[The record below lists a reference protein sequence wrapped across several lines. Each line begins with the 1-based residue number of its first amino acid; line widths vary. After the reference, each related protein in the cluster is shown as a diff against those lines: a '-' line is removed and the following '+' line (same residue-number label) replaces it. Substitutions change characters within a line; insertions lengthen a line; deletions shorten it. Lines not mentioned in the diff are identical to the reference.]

1 MFPIINNMGNCRDC
15 YRCLRTCDVKAISFR
30 TGQAK
35 ILTDQCVLC
44 GRCVK
49 ECPQYTKSII
59 DQIPKLEEFLKN
71 HKVILSLSPIF
82 VNHFNQWSQ
91 RELWARLK
99 HIGFYAIEEMSV
111 NAEPFLDT
119 YANLLQNTDKFI
131 ISSQC
136 PVVVNLIEQKFPKLV
151 DHLAPIVN
159 DAEAHA
165 RLLKQKY
172 GQDVKVV
179 HISPCLGMVGKDCAI
194 DLTLTLDQ
202 ALDFIFS
209 HKVDK
214 ETLDAIDVELT
225 QHKPIGAP
233 LVMAGNLMQIMVD
246 RGVVAESD
254 AQYLSGLSTCIEAL
268 KEIEK
273 AEGKDISDFGFRFIE
288 LDGCRNGCVGGFG
301 LEKRGILEK
310 KHEINSYCRQYA
322 NKPILHFAELPDL
335 SHTFTSR
342 YVEPAKVETARI
354 REILA
359 NLKQYN
365 KKVMNCGACGY
376 DSCYEKA
383 LAVARG
389 QAEEKMCMTYMRGR
403 AESTANTA
411 IRSNPSAIIIFD
423 QDFIIQEFNP
433 AARDMFKEYNL
444 QVGNAVFEYIDH
456 SDFEKVVETGRG
468 VKDLVVHY
476 PGLNLY
482 TRQNIVRM
490 QGTQNQYMAI
500 LTDITEEETKRA
512 SLDKMREETLSK
524 ANQVITNQMYVA
536 QQIASL
542 LGETTAD
549 TKIILL
555 DLMKQFNQE
564 KELEQ

>member
-1 MFPIINNMGNCRDC
+1 MFPIINNTGNCRDC
-15 YRCLRTCDVKAISFR
+15 YRCLRNCDVKAIDFH

-35 ILTDQCVLC
+35 IMTDQCVLC

-59 DQIPKLEEFLKN
+59 DQIPKLEEYLKTER
-71 HKVILSLSPIF
+71 VVLSLPPTF

-91 RELWARLK
+91 QELFARLK

-111 NAEPFLDT
+111 NAEPFLDA
-119 YANLLQNTDKFI
+119 YANLLQNTDKYI
-131 ISSQC
+131 ISSHC
-136 PVVVNLIEQKFPKLV
+136 PIVVNLIEQKFPKLLE
-151 DHLAPIVN
+151 HLAPIKN
-159 DAEAHA
+159 EAVVHA
-165 RLLKQKY
+165 RLLKAKY
-172 GQDVKVV
+172 GQDIKVV
-179 HISPCLGMVGKDCAI
+179 HISPCLSMVGKENTDI

-214 ETLDAIDVELT
+214 ETLAGIEVDLT
-225 QHKPIGAP
+225 QYKPLGAP
-233 LVMAGNLMQIMVD
+233 LAMAGNLMQIMVD
-246 RGVVAESD
+246 RGVLTDNDV
-254 AQYLSGLSTCIEAL
+254 QYLSGLSTCIEAL
-268 KEIEK
+268 KELEK
-273 AEGKDISDFGFRFIE
+273 TPNFGSRFIE

-310 KHEINSYCRQYA
+310 KIEINNYYHQYF
-322 NKPILHFAELPDL
+322 NKPTRHFAEVPDM
-335 SHTFTSR
+335 SCTFENR

-354 REILA
+354 REILS

-365 KKVMNCGACGY
+365 KKVMNCGACGF

-389 QAEEKMCMTYMRGR
+389 QAEEKMCLTYMRGR

-411 IRSNPSAIIIFD
+411 IRSNPSGIIIFD

-433 AARDMFKEYNL
+433 AARDMFKAYNL
-444 QVGNAVFEYIDH
+444 QVGSAIFEYIDH
-456 SDFEKVVETGRG
+456 RDFEKVVETGRG
-468 VKDLVVHY
+468 MKDLIVHY
-476 PGLNLY
+476 DDIGLV
-482 TRQNIVRM
+482 TRQNVVRM
-490 QGTQNQYMAI
+490 QGTQNLYMATI
-500 LTDITEEETKRA
+500 TDITEDERKRTELEEMKEEALTKA
-512 SLDKMREETLSK
+512 Q
-524 ANQVITNQMYVA
+524 QVINNQMFVA
-536 QQIASL
+536 QQIAGL

-555 DLMKQFNQE
+555 DLIKQFNQE
-564 KELEQ
+564 KELDQ

>member
-1 MFPIINNMGNCRDC
+1 MFPIINNTGNCRDC

-35 ILTDQCVLC
+35 IMTDQCVLC

-59 DQIPKLEEFLKN
+59 DQIPKLEEYLQN
-71 HKVILSLSPIF
+71 ERVILSLPPTF

-91 RELWARLK
+91 QELWARLK

-119 YANLLQNTDKFI
+119 YANLLQNTDKYI
-131 ISSQC
+131 ISSHC
-136 PVVVNLIEQKFPKLV
+136 PIVVNLIEQKFPKLLE
-151 DHLAPIVN
+151 HLAPIEN
-159 DAEAHA
+159 EAVIHA

-172 GQDVKVV
+172 GQDAKVV
-179 HISPCLGMVGKDCAI
+179 HISPCLSMVGKESDI

-214 ETLDAIDVELT
+214 ETLANIEVELT
-225 QHKPIGAP
+225 QFKPLGVP
-233 LVMAGNLMQIMVD
+233 LAMAGNLMQMMVD
-246 RGVVAESD
+246 RGVLTGTEV
-254 AQYLSGLSTCIEAL
+254 QYLSGLSTCIEAL
-268 KEIEK
+268 KELEK
-273 AEGKDISDFGFRFIE
+273 TANFSSRFIE

-310 KHEINSYCRQYA
+310 KIEINNYYHQYS
-322 NKPILHFAELPDL
+322 NKPIRHFAQVPDM
-335 SHTFTSR
+335 SRTFENR
-342 YVEPAKVETARI
+342 YVEPTKVETARI
-354 REILA
+354 REILS

-365 KKVMNCGACGY
+365 KKVMNCGACGF

-383 LAVARG
+383 VAVARG

-411 IRSNPSAIIIFD
+411 IRSNPSGIIVFD

-433 AARDMFKEYNL
+433 AARDMFKAYNL
-444 QVGNAVFEYIDH
+444 QVGSAIFEYIDH
-456 SDFEKVVETGRG
+456 RDFEKVVETGRG
-468 VKDLVVHY
+468 MKDLIVHY
-476 PGLNLY
+476 DDIGLV
-482 TRQNIVRM
+482 TRQNVVRM
-490 QGTQNQYMAI
+490 QGTQNLYMATI
-500 LTDITEEETKRA
+500 TDITEEEKKRA
-512 SLDKMREETLSK
+512 ELEKMKEEALSK
-524 ANQVITNQMYVA
+524 ANQVINNQMFVA
-536 QQIASL
+536 QQIAGL

-555 DLMKQFNQE
+555 DLIKQFNQE
-564 KELEQ
+564 KELDQ

>member
-1 MFPIINNMGNCRDC
+1 MFPIINNIGNCRDC

-59 DQIPKLEEFLKN
+59 DQIPKLEQFLKN
-71 HKVILSLSPIF
+71 NKVVLSMPPTFI
-82 VNHFNQWSQ
+82 NHFHQWSQ
-91 RELWARLK
+91 EELWARIKL
-99 HIGFYAIEEMSV
+99 IGFHAIEEMAV

-119 YANLLQNTDKFI
+119 YSNLLQNTDKYI
-131 ISSQC
+131 ISSHC
-136 PVVVNLIEQKFPKLV
+136 PIIVNLVEQKFPKLL
-151 DHLAPIVN
+151 DHLAPIEN
-159 DAEAHA
+159 EAVIHA

-172 GQDVKVV
+172 GDDIKVV
-179 HISPCLGMVGKDCAI
+179 HISPCLSMVGKENDI

-209 HKVDK
+209 RKVDK
-214 ETLDAIDVELT
+214 EELAKAMEEVEVT
-225 QHKPIGAP
+225 QFKPVGAP
-233 LVMAGNLMQIMVD
+233 LAMASGLMKQMVE
-246 RGVVAESD
+246 RGVLQNTDV
-254 AQYLSGLSTCIEAL
+254 QYLSGLSTCIAAL
-268 KEIEK
+268 EELEK
-273 AEGKDISDFGFRFIE
+273 TPNFNCRFIE
-288 LDGCRNGCVGGFG
+288 LDGCRNGCVAGFG

-310 KHEINSYCRQYA
+310 KLEVNRYIQKYSGKQIR
-322 NKPILHFAELPDL
+322 HFSQIPDV
-335 SHTFTSR
+335 SRTFENR
-342 YVEPAKVETARI
+342 CKEPEKVETARI
-354 REILA
+354 REILS

-376 DSCYEKA
+376 DTCYEKA

-389 QAEEKMCMTYMRGR
+389 HAEEKMCQTYMRGR

-433 AARDMFKEYNL
+433 AARDMFKAYNL

-456 SDFEKVVETGRG
+456 RDFERVVETGRG
-468 VKDLVVHY
+468 MKDVVVHY
-476 PGLNLY
+476 DDLNLV

-500 LTDITEEETKRA
+500 ISDITKDEREREELA
-512 SLDKMREETLSK
+512 KMREETLSK
-524 ANQVITNQMYVA
+524 ANQVINNQMYVA

-555 DLMKQFNQE
+555 DLIKQFNQE

>member
-15 YRCLRTCDVKAISFR
+15 YRCLRNCDVKAISFR

-35 ILTDQCVLC
+35 IMTDQCVLC

-59 DQIPKLEEFLKN
+59 DQIPKLEQMLKTE
-71 HKVILSLSPIF
+71 KVVLSLTPVF

-91 RELWARLK
+91 EELWARLK
-99 HIGFYAIEEMSV
+99 LIGFYAIEEIAV

-119 YANLLQNTDKFI
+119 YANLLQNTDKYI
-131 ISSQC
+131 ISSHC
-136 PVVVNLIEQKFPKLV
+136 PIIVNLIEQKFPKLLE
-151 DHLAPIVN
+151 HLAPIE
-159 DAEAHA
+159 DEAVVHA

-172 GQDVKVV
+172 GSDIKVV
-179 HISPCLGMVGKDCAI
+179 HISPCLSMVGRDSDI

-209 HKVDK
+209 RKVDK
-214 ETLDAIDVELT
+214 EELAKVEVELT
-225 QHKPIGAP
+225 QYKPLGAP
-233 LVMAGNLMQIMVD
+233 LAMAGELMQIMVD
-246 RGVVAESD
+246 RGVVNSNEV
-254 AQYLSGLSTCIEAL
+254 QYLSGLSTCIAAL
-268 KEIEK
+268 EELEK
-273 AEGKDISDFGFRFIE
+273 TPDFACRFLE

-310 KHEINSYCRQYA
+310 KMEIKNYYHKYS
-322 NKPILHFAELPDL
+322 NKPIRHFAETPD
-335 SHTFTSR
+335 TSR
-342 YVEPAKVETARI
+342 VFENRYKEPAKVETARI
-354 REILA
+354 REILS

-389 QAEEKMCMTYMRGR
+389 QAEEKMCQTYMRGR

-433 AARDMFKEYNL
+433 AARDMFKAYNL

-456 SDFEKVVETGRG
+456 RDFEQVVETGRG
-468 VKDLVVHY
+468 MKDLIVHY
-476 PGLNLY
+476 DDLNLV
-482 TRQNIVRM
+482 TRQNVVRM
-490 QGTQNQYMAI
+490 QGTQNLYMAI
-500 LTDITEEETKRA
+500 ISDITKGEMKRA
-512 SLDKMREETLSK
+512 ELDKMREETLSK
-524 ANQVITNQMYVA
+524 ATQVINNQMYVA

-555 DLMKQFNQE
+555 DLIKQFNQE
-564 KELEQ
+564 KELDQ

>member
-1 MFPIINNMGNCRDC
+1 MFPIINNTGNCRDC

-35 ILTDQCVLC
+35 IMTDQCVLC

-59 DQIPKLEEFLKN
+59 DQIPKLEEYLQN
-71 HKVILSLSPIF
+71 ERVILSLPPTF

-91 RELWARLK
+91 QELWARLK

-119 YANLLQNTDKFI
+119 YANLLQNTDKYI
-131 ISSQC
+131 ISSHC
-136 PVVVNLIEQKFPKLV
+136 PIVVNLIEQKFPKLLE
-151 DHLAPIVN
+151 HLAPIEN
-159 DAEAHA
+159 EAVIHA

-172 GQDVKVV
+172 GQDAKVV
-179 HISPCLGMVGKDCAI
+179 HISPCLSMVGKESDI

-214 ETLDAIDVELT
+214 ETLANIEVELT
-225 QHKPIGAP
+225 QFKPLGVP
-233 LVMAGNLMQIMVD
+233 LAMAGNLMQMMVD
-246 RGVVAESD
+246 RGVLTGTEV
-254 AQYLSGLSTCIEAL
+254 QYLSGLSTCIEAL
-268 KEIEK
+268 KELEK
-273 AEGKDISDFGFRFIE
+273 TANFSSRFIE

-310 KHEINSYCRQYA
+310 KIEINNYYHQYG
-322 NKPILHFAELPDL
+322 NKPIRHFAQVPDM
-335 SHTFTSR
+335 SRTFKNR
-342 YVEPAKVETARI
+342 YVEPTKVETARI
-354 REILA
+354 REILS

-365 KKVMNCGACGY
+365 KKVMNCGACGF

-383 LAVARG
+383 VAVARG

-411 IRSNPSAIIIFD
+411 IRSNPSGIIVFD

-433 AARDMFKEYNL
+433 AARDMFKAYNL
-444 QVGNAVFEYIDH
+444 QVGSAIFEYIDH
-456 SDFEKVVETGRG
+456 RDFEKVVETGRG
-468 VKDLVVHY
+468 MKDLIVHY
-476 PGLNLY
+476 DDIGLV
-482 TRQNIVRM
+482 TRQNVVRM
-490 QGTQNQYMAI
+490 QGTQNLYMATI
-500 LTDITEEETKRA
+500 TDITEEEKKRA
-512 SLDKMREETLSK
+512 ELEKMKKEALSK
-524 ANQVITNQMYVA
+524 ANQVINNQMFVA
-536 QQIASL
+536 QQIAGL

-555 DLMKQFNQE
+555 DLIKQFNQE
-564 KELEQ
+564 KELDQ

>member
-1 MFPIINNMGNCRDC
+1 MFPIINNTGNCRDC
-15 YRCLRTCDVKAISFR
+15 YRCLRTCDVKAINFR

-35 ILTDQCVLC
+35 IMTDQCVLC

-59 DQIPKLEEFLKN
+59 DQIPKLEEYLKTE
-71 HKVILSLSPIF
+71 KVILSLPPTF

-91 RELWARLK
+91 EELFARLK
-99 HIGFYAIEEMSV
+99 HIGFYAIEEMAV

-119 YANLLQNTDKFI
+119 YANLLQNTDKYI
-131 ISSQC
+131 ISSHC
-136 PVVVNLIEQKFPKLV
+136 PVIVNLIEQKFPKLL
-151 DHLAPIVN
+151 DHLAPIEN
-159 DAEAHA
+159 EAVIHA

-172 GQDVKVV
+172 GADVKVV
-179 HISPCLGMVGKDCAI
+179 HISPCLSMVGRDNDI

-214 ETLDAIDVELT
+214 EALAEIEVELT
-225 QHKPIGAP
+225 PYKPLGAP
-233 LVMAGNLMQIMVD
+233 LAIAGSLLQIMVD
-246 RGVVAESD
+246 RGVLQNNEV
-254 AQYLSGLSTCIEAL
+254 QYLSGLSTCIEAL
-268 KEIEK
+268 KELEK
-273 AEGKDISDFGFRFIE
+273 TPNFSSRFIE

-310 KHEINSYCRQYA
+310 KIEINNYYQRYG
-322 NKPILHFAELPDL
+322 NRPTRHFAQVPDT
-335 SHTFTSR
+335 SCTFTNR
-342 YVEPAKVETARI
+342 YIEPAKVETAQI
-354 REILA
+354 REILSR
-359 NLKQYN
+359 LKQYN
-365 KKVMNCGACGY
+365 KKVMNCGACGF

-411 IRSNPSAIIIFD
+411 IRSNPSGIIIFD

-433 AARDMFKEYNL
+433 AARDMFKAYNL
-444 QVGNAVFEYIDH
+444 QVGSAVFEYIDH
-456 SDFEKVVETGRG
+456 RDFEKVVETGRG
-468 VKDLVVHY
+468 MKDLIVHY
-476 PGLNLY
+476 NDIGLV
-482 TRQNIVRM
+482 TRQNVVRM
-490 QGTQNQYMAI
+490 QGTQNLYMATI
-500 LTDITEEETKRA
+500 TDITEEEKKRTE
-512 SLDKMREETLSK
+512 LEKMKEEALSK
-524 ANQVITNQMYVA
+524 ANQVINNQMFVA
-536 QQIASL
+536 QQIAGL

-555 DLMKQFNQE
+555 DLIKQFNQE
-564 KELEQ
+564 KELDQ

>member
-30 TGQAK
+30 TGHAK
-35 ILTDQCVLC
+35 IMTDQCVLC

-59 DQIPKLEEFLKN
+59 DQIPKLEEFLKTE
-71 HKVILSLSPIF
+71 KVVLSLPPTF
-82 VNHFNQWSQ
+82 VNHFHQWSQ
-91 RELWARLK
+91 QELWARLK
-99 HIGFYAIEEMSV
+99 LIGFYAIEEMAV

-119 YANLLQNTDKFI
+119 YANLLQNTDQYI
-131 ISSQC
+131 ISSHC
-136 PVVVNLIEQKFPKLV
+136 PIIVNLIEQKFPKLLE
-151 DHLAPIVN
+151 HLAPIEN
-159 DAEAHA
+159 EAVIHA
-165 RLLKQKY
+165 RLLKQQY
-172 GQDVKVV
+172 GPDIKVV
-179 HISPCLGMVGKDCAI
+179 HISPCLSMVGKDNDI

-209 HKVDK
+209 RKVDK
-214 ETLDAIDVELT
+214 EELAKVDVELT
-225 QHKPIGAP
+225 QHKPLGAP
-233 LVMAGNLMQIMVD
+233 MAMAGELMQIMVD
-246 RGVVAESD
+246 RGVLQSND
-254 AQYLSGLSTCIEAL
+254 AQYLSGLSTCIAAL
-268 KEIEK
+268 EELEK
-273 AEGKDISDFGFRFIE
+273 TPNFSCRFIE

-310 KHEINSYCRQYA
+310 KLEINNYYHQYS
-322 NKPILHFAELPDL
+322 NKPTRHFAQTPDT
-335 SHTFTSR
+335 SCTFQNR
-342 YVEPAKVETARI
+342 YIEPMKVETARI
-354 REILA
+354 REILS

-365 KKVMNCGACGY
+365 KKVMNCGACGF

-411 IRSNPSAIIIFD
+411 IRSNPNGIIIFD

-433 AARDMFKEYNL
+433 AARDMFQKYNL
-444 QVGNAVFEYIDH
+444 QVGSAVFEFIDH
-456 SDFEKVVETGRG
+456 RDFEKVVETGRG
-468 VKDLVVHY
+468 MKDLIVRY
-476 PGLNLY
+476 DDINLV
-482 TRQNIVRM
+482 TRQNVVRM
-490 QGTQNQYMAI
+490 QGTQNLYMAI
-500 LTDITEEETKRA
+500 FSDITKEEQKRA
-512 SLDKMREETLSK
+512 ELDKMKTETLSK
-524 ANQVITNQMYVA
+524 ATQVINNQMYVA

-555 DLMKQFNQE
+555 DLIKQFNQE

>member
-1 MFPIINNMGNCRDC
+1 MFPIINNTGNCRDC

-35 ILTDQCVLC
+35 IMTDQCVLC

-59 DQIPKLEEFLKN
+59 DQIPKLEEYLQN
-71 HKVILSLSPIF
+71 ERVILSLPPTF

-91 RELWARLK
+91 QELWARLK

-119 YANLLQNTDKFI
+119 YANLLQNTDKYI
-131 ISSQC
+131 ISSHC
-136 PVVVNLIEQKFPKLV
+136 PIVVNLIEQKFPKLLE
-151 DHLAPIVN
+151 HLAPIEN
-159 DAEAHA
+159 EAVIHA

-172 GQDVKVV
+172 GQDAKVV
-179 HISPCLGMVGKDCAI
+179 HISPCLSMVGKESDI

-214 ETLDAIDVELT
+214 ETLASIDVELT
-225 QHKPIGAP
+225 QFKPLGAP
-233 LVMAGNLMQIMVD
+233 LAMAGNLMQMMVN
-246 RGVVAESD
+246 RGVVTDTEV
-254 AQYLSGLSTCIEAL
+254 QYLSGLSTCIEAL
-268 KEIEK
+268 KELEK
-273 AEGKDISDFGFRFIE
+273 TANFSSRFIE

-310 KHEINSYCRQYA
+310 KIEINNYYRQYS
-322 NKPILHFAELPDL
+322 NKPIRHFAQVSDM
-335 SHTFTSR
+335 SRTFENR

-354 REILA
+354 REILS

-365 KKVMNCGACGY
+365 KKVMNCGACGF

-383 LAVARG
+383 VAVARG

-411 IRSNPSAIIIFD
+411 IRSNPSGIIVFD

-433 AARDMFKEYNL
+433 AARDMFKSYNL
-444 QVGNAVFEYIDH
+444 QVGGAVFEYIDH
-456 SDFEKVVETGRG
+456 RDFEKVVETGRG
-468 VKDLVVHY
+468 MKDLIVHY
-476 PGLNLY
+476 DDIGLV
-482 TRQNIVRM
+482 TRQNVVRM
-490 QGTQNQYMAI
+490 QGTQNLYMATI
-500 LTDITEEETKRA
+500 TDITEEENKRA
-512 SLDKMREETLSK
+512 ELEKMKEEALSK
-524 ANQVITNQMYVA
+524 ANQVINNQMFVA
-536 QQIASL
+536 QQIAGL

-555 DLMKQFNQE
+555 DLIKQFNQE
-564 KELEQ
+564 KELDQ

>member
-1 MFPIINNMGNCRDC
+1 MFPIINNSGNCRDC
-15 YRCLRTCDVKAISFR
+15 YRCLRNCDVKAISFR

-35 ILTDQCVLC
+35 IMTDQCVLC

-59 DQIPKLEEFLKN
+59 DQIPKLEQFLKN
-71 HKVILSLSPIF
+71 DRVILSLPPTF

-99 HIGFYAIEEMSV
+99 HIGFYAIEEMAV

-119 YANLLQNTDKFI
+119 YANLLQNTDKYI
-131 ISSQC
+131 ISSHC
-136 PVVVNLIEQKFPKLV
+136 PIIVNLIEKKFPKLL
-151 DHLAPIVN
+151 DHLAPIEN
-159 DAEAHA
+159 EAVVHA
-165 RLLKQKY
+165 RLLKEKY
-172 GQDVKVV
+172 GPDVKVV
-179 HISPCLGMVGKDCAI
+179 HISPCLSLVGKNDDI

-209 HKVDK
+209 HKVSM
-214 ETLDAIDVELT
+214 ETLAEIDVELT
-225 QHKPIGAP
+225 QYKPLGAP
-233 LVMAGNLMQIMVD
+233 LAMAGNLMQIMVD
-246 RGVVAESD
+246 QGIVPLHEV
-254 AQYLSGLSTCIEAL
+254 QYLSGLSTCIEAL
-268 KEIEK
+268 KELEK
-273 AEGKDISDFGFRFIE
+273 TDNFSSRFIE

-301 LEKRGILEK
+301 LEKKGILEK
-310 KHEINSYCRQYA
+310 KIAINNYYHQYA
-322 NKPILHFAELPDL
+322 NKPIRHFAQVPDI
-335 SHTFTSR
+335 SCTFENR
-342 YVEPAKVETARI
+342 YVEPMKVETARI
-354 REILA
+354 REILSH
-359 NLKQYN
+359 LKQYN
-365 KKVMNCGACGY
+365 KKVMNCGACGF

-389 QAEEKMCMTYMRGR
+389 QAEEKMCFTYMRSR

-411 IRSNPSAIIIFD
+411 IRSNPSGIIVFD

-433 AARDMFKEYNL
+433 AARDMFKAYNL

-468 VKDLVVHY
+468 MKDLIVRY
-476 PGLNLY
+476 DDINLV
-482 TRQNIVRM
+482 TRQNVVRM
-490 QGTQNQYMAI
+490 QGTQNLYMATI
-500 LTDITEEETKRA
+500 TDITEEEKKRTE
-512 SLDKMREETLSK
+512 LEKMKEETLSK
-524 ANQVITNQMYVA
+524 ATQVINNQMFVA
-536 QQIASL
+536 QQIAGL

-555 DLMKQFNQE
+555 DLIKQFSQE

>member
-1 MFPIINNMGNCRDC
+1 MFPIINNTGNCRDC

-35 ILTDQCVLC
+35 IMTDQCVLC

-59 DQIPKLEEFLKN
+59 DQIPKLEEYLQN
-71 HKVILSLSPIF
+71 ERVILSLPPTF

-91 RELWARLK
+91 QELWARLK
-99 HIGFYAIEEMSV
+99 HIGFYAIEEMAV

-119 YANLLQNTDKFI
+119 YANLLQNTDKYI
-131 ISSQC
+131 ISSHC
-136 PVVVNLIEQKFPKLV
+136 PIIVNLIEQKFPKLLE
-151 DHLAPIVN
+151 HLAPIEN
-159 DAEAHA
+159 EAVIHA

-172 GQDVKVV
+172 GPDAKVV
-179 HISPCLGMVGKDCAI
+179 HISPCLSMVGRDSDI

-214 ETLDAIDVELT
+214 ETLASMEVELT
-225 QHKPIGAP
+225 QYKPLGAP
-233 LVMAGNLMQIMVD
+233 LAMAGNLMQNMVD
-246 RGVVAESD
+246 RGVLNSTEV
-254 AQYLSGLSTCIEAL
+254 QYLSGLSTCIEAL
-268 KEIEK
+268 KELEK
-273 AEGKDISDFGFRFIE
+273 TANFSSRFIE

-310 KHEINSYCRQYA
+310 KIEINNYYHQYG
-322 NKPILHFAELPDL
+322 NKPTRHFAQVPDM
-335 SHTFTSR
+335 SRTFENR

-354 REILA
+354 REILS

-365 KKVMNCGACGY
+365 KKVMNCGACGF

-411 IRSNPSAIIIFD
+411 IRSNPSGIIVFD

-433 AARDMFKEYNL
+433 AARDMFKAYNL
-444 QVGNAVFEYIDH
+444 QVGSAVFEYIDH
-456 SDFEKVVETGRG
+456 RDFEKVVETGRG
-468 VKDLVVHY
+468 MKDLIVHY
-476 PGLNLY
+476 DDIGLV
-482 TRQNIVRM
+482 TRQNVVRM
-490 QGTQNQYMAI
+490 QGTQNLYMATI
-500 LTDITEEETKRA
+500 TDITEEEKKRA
-512 SLDKMREETLSK
+512 EIEKMKEEALSK
-524 ANQVITNQMYVA
+524 ANQVINNQMFVA
-536 QQIASL
+536 QQIAGL

-555 DLMKQFNQE
+555 DLIKQFNQE
-564 KELEQ
+564 KELDQ